1 MPGEPPRGSHR
12 VAGFY
17 EGAQRS
23 GSIVSATSGADRRVE
38 ELNMGDEISAQ
49 GVGTPLDGVTR
60 GRRLPTS
67 ASIVRGSLLTGVA
80 LLVVGA
86 VLLIVAGLTPA
97 SSVTLLVGA
106 VLAIGGGLGWLYA
119 WPMPSTADEIAAREA
134 ALNSTAMSQ
143 DSW

>member
-1 MPGEPPRGSHR
+1 
-12 VAGFY
+12 
-17 EGAQRS
+17 
-23 GSIVSATSGADRRVE
+23 
-38 ELNMGDEISAQ
+38 MGDELSAQ

-67 ASIVRGSLLTGVA
+67 ASIIRGSLLTGVA